1 MADALD
7 DEFADSPLA
16 VAAAAVGAPLSEL
29 ARLVMRH
36 RPALDFAVPGWL
48 ADAVTCVGGR
58 WDVPSPVAAA
68 WLLAEGAA
76 RLLVAEQCD
85 SVDWRAEVVP
95 RLSLL
100 NPAGEDDARPL
111 QVPTDGPELHNA
123 LGVLAANTGGDPDD
137 IARAALAMGVVR
149 LHEQQLDDDHTCAN
163 GCSPDVP
170 DIPLNAHEA
179 AAVAGAPLE
188 PLALALLSPR
198 QFIAVTLPAWVD
210 SWLTCVARR
219 WNTTVDNTASWLL
232 AEGVGYLWA
241 HDQAGDTAWRDGPNR
256 WILPTHGGRYGPERI
271 VEMPGE
277 ALQQLLPRLARLR
290 GDTNPGM
297 AALALATGAE
307 CWQTDHGCC
316 CGRRCKPAPAT

>member
-1 MADALD
+1 MS
-7 DEFADSPLA
+7 DEYVGSPLA
-16 VAAAAVGAPLSEL
+16 AAAAAVGAPLSEL
-29 ARLVMRH
+29 ARLLMRH
-36 RPALDFAVPGWL
+36 RPILGVTVPGWL
-48 ADAVTCVGGR
+48 ADRVTCVGGR
-58 WDVPSPVAAA
+58 WSVPAPIAAA
-68 WLLAEGAA
+68 WLLAEGTARMLAA
-76 RLLVAEQCD
+76 ERSS

-100 NPAGEDDARPL
+100 GPDGEDDARPL

-123 LGVLAANTGGDPDD
+123 LAVLAANTGADPDD
-137 IARAALAMGVVR
+137 IARAALAWGVVR

-163 GCSPDVP
+163 GCSPDVL

-241 HDQAGDTAWRDGPNR
+241 HDQAGDTAWRDGPSR
-256 WILPTHGGRYGPERI
+256 WILPTHGGCYGPERI

-277 ALQQLLPRLARLR
+277 ALQQLLARLARLR
-290 GDTNPGM
+290 GDAPQGM
-297 AALALATGAE
+297 AALAVATGAE

-316 CGRRCKPAPAT
+316 CGPRCKPAPAT